1 MKLTCY
7 AVALVVL
14 LGGSVQMVRTHL
26 NTSQLVFCPDL
37 VGCVPVTDVQWVAA
51 VADRSA
57 DS

>member
-37 VGCVPVTDVQWVAA
+37 LGCVPVTDVQWVAA

-57 DS
+57 DR